1 MGRLARADRAES
13 PRQYRRHRLIAVLH
27 LSTAVAQPSLGRLVD
42 LFGPRRVYL
51 ASFPLVAAAGIFGLL
66 APSLVGLVAVRV
78 LAGVGTSGA
87 YPAAMRIFR
96 ERVAATASEPPRFVM
111 GILTLAALSTTAVG
125 PVIGGVLTS
134 AFGWRSIF
142 TVNVPLAFFA
152 VLLILLGR
160 RAIGCQQAASPGCW
174 NTSISSASRCS
185 PSSC

>member
-1 MGRLARADRAES
+1 
-13 PRQYRRHRLIAVLH
+13 VLH